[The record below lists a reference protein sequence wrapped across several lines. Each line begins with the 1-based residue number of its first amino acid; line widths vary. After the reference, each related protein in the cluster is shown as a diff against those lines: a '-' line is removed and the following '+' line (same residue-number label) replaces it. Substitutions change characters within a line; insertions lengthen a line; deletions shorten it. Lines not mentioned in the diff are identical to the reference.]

1 MTTELGSVQQK
12 ISCVF
17 ETAVLEEQSSKRS
30 YQPYTVVA
38 TDKIKPSALEDDINV
53 AVVTE
58 KIDGTCVYIALF
70 EGKPWLWARLD
81 RKPNKIADR
90 KFKKFQTVHKQWI
103 KDGKEGTE
111 PTFTWDVLKDFKD
124 VPEHWIPA
132 LGVPV
137 IDGIPQP
144 DDNGH
149 IPGWVPVD
157 MKSRQHCW
165 HQTAVDLNHG
175 IGLVLRNQVND
186 ELTIECVPLEELLGT
201 TAELIGTHV
210 NANPYAIGSKQC
222 PLHFLVVH
230 GSIPVDKP
238 PLLQIDAMKE
248 WFQLTQC
255 GKVEGIVWHC
265 QTGALYKLH
274 RHHIKLPWPITEP
287 RLSTFR
293 VNIKVDI
300 SQYELEDVNK
310 SSFIVISRF
319 NGHTCDSISRLHELL
334 NTNGENS

>member
-1 MTTELGSVQQK
+1 MKGKQSNILGLLKS
-12 ISCVF
+12 IR
-17 ETAVLEEQSSKRS
+17 EDAVMYLLIFSDTGGNSQYWS
-30 YQPYTVVA
+30 T
-38 TDKIKPSALEDDINV
+38 
-53 AVVTE
+53 
-58 KIDGTCVYIALF
+58 
-70 EGKPWLWARLD
+70 
-81 RKPNKIADR
+81 
-90 KFKKFQTVHKQWI
+90 
-103 KDGKEGTE
+103 
-111 PTFTWDVLKDFKD
+111 
-124 VPEHWIPA
+124 
-132 LGVPV
+132 
-137 IDGIPQP
+137 
-144 DDNGH
+144 
-149 IPGWVPVD
+149 
-157 MKSRQHCW
+157 KSIRGGGC
-165 HQTAVDLNHG
+165 T
-175 IGLVLRNQVND
+175 
-186 ELTIECVPLEELLGT
+186 
-201 TAELIGTHV
+201 
-210 NANPYAIGSKQC
+210 IGSKQC

-287 RLSTFR
+287 RLSTLP

-300 SQYELEDVNK
+300 SQYELEDVNE